1 MKKLICFLL
10 SIVMTVSLAIPI
22 FAEESK
28 EPQYGTIKVEYSDAR
43 GTIENLDVMVLNG
56 YVYAHMASF
65 CDRLGYRWDQKD
77 GLVTIDVVAGIGY
90 DEVPA
95 LALHFRPGGTTV
107 SYNPLCGIEI
117 EYDAPTPFIENDR
130 GIWVPLQYTLT
141 LLGGSRNIV
150 EDILVIQMPTAN
162 VLSVAAMI
170 MNSGGV
176 LSFDWV
182 DDFGYSET
190 ATNVTDGAARVVTLF
205 EGLLSFDGSAWTSFV
220 DWNAFDKKFGKTLA
234 ALMCTYSSDELKE
247 SIEEVEVMLDV
258 FADDGALGSMLR
270 TQEALIDSDVNAWE
284 KICEEKLAQLKAGC
298 GTLPQYN
305 MAYQQYERATK
316 KQDLFSAVG
325 ADEIIS
331 IQDGLADATNA
342 LECAKLIGYGV
353 TYLAEFQQRDD
364 FQATVLK
371 NYFATRKDT
380 DKLDDATAKA
390 IADYASSDI
399 IEYTLSKFF
408 ENHAMEILVDES
420 GLDALMGIPANLLL
434 LAWDIMSETI
444 PFYSEGLDSVENREI
459 SNYAQQVQNDAYQ
472 NLNTLIASLR
482 ADTASISPEAC
493 VQLAEYCYVYLKS
506 CYIARS
512 FAIESLEGISEETY
526 KKLESKINVETDV
539 NHRIV
544 KYLSILGQADL
555 GNSCLILGYLPKNN
569 RELLEMY
576 SDEDLI
582 AMVNLYAEIDVN
594 HLVTDAYTDFLIDED
609 NYEYCFHIP
618 QFNLYGNLAHQVNQR
633 IYDHCYPILEQD
645 VYNCMDEYGYSD
657 LETMLYCWGYQGDLA
672 SVVIETNASMWADTQ
687 YMVYSIS
694 TATGSEVSMDELLA
708 IYSMDREAFYS
719 LVHNRLEQYW
729 DEWQTSTNYPK
740 DSFFDD
746 RVTRTLATENIRKAI
761 PYINP
766 DGGLSFISNIY
777 SLAGGDSYL
786 HLINA
791 EGEIEAVE
799 PKCTQ
804 NHNSNNVEPTG
815 NPFLY
820 FIENCDRRYFTE
832 EEIEGFDETLCMYA
846 RNAVYAKSGRIFST
860 EELAKYFKQFSW
872 YTPSIPAEM
881 FTEDM
886 LNSYQIANRDLIVAH
901 ENNIGGISAEQA
913 YATACKYWDYQEG
926 DIAEET
932 GFELYLIEDGT
943 IEKNGIMYY
952 CFRLRWLV
960 NDGEGKGW
968 LSTVDYLY
976 INAKTGECSHT
987 YP

>member
-1 MKKLICFLL
+1 MLA
-10 SIVMTVSLAIPI
+10 IVMTVSLAIPV

-65 CDRLGYRWDQKD
+65 CERLGYQWQQEN
-77 GLVTIDVVAGIGY
+77 GLVTIYAAGIWY
-90 DEVPA
+90 DEAPA
-95 LALHFRPGGTTV
+95 LAIHFRPGDTTV

-141 LLGGSRNIV
+141 LLGGSRNIAG
-150 EDILVIQMPTAN
+150 DILVIQIPTAN

-220 DWNAFDKKFGKTLA
+220 DWNAFDKKYGKTLA
-234 ALMCTYSSDELKE
+234 ALMCTYSSDELKD

-331 IQDGLADATNA
+331 IQDGLANATNA
-342 LECAKLIGYGV
+342 LEWAKRIGYGV
-353 TYLAEFQQRDD
+353 TYMAEFQQRDD

-380 DKLDDATAKA
+380 DKLDDAAAKA
-390 IADYASSDI
+390 IADYASSNI
-399 IEYTLSKFF
+399 IEYTASKFF
-408 ENHAMEILVDES
+408 EEHALEILVDES
-420 GLDALMGIPANLLL
+420 GLDALMGVPANLLL

-482 ADTASISPEAC
+482 ADTASISPEDC

-526 KKLESKINVETDV
+526 KKLESKINAETDV
-539 NHRIV
+539 NQKIV

-555 GNSCLILGYLPKNN
+555 ENSCLILGFLPKNN
-569 RELLEMY
+569 RELLDMY
-576 SDEDLI
+576 SDADLVTI
-582 AMVNLYAEIDVN
+582 LQQHPDINYE
-594 HLVTDAYTDFLIDED
+594 HLVSDAYCDAFVDEYGD
-609 NYEYCFHIP
+609 EYCFHIP
-618 QFNLYGNLAHQVNQR
+618 KFNLHGNLAQQVNQA
-633 IYDHCYPILEQD
+633 IYDHCYGLLERD
-645 VYNCMDEYGYSD
+645 VYSFLDEYGSASIGEM
-657 LETMLYCWGYQGDLA
+657 LEMIYCCGNQENLA
-672 SVVIETNASMWADTQ
+672 SVVIETNLAG
-687 YMVYSIS
+687 YYYPEYRVYTIS
-694 TATGSEVSMDELLA
+694 TATGAEVSMNELLTA
-708 IYSMDREAFYS
+708 YNMDRESFYD
-719 LVHNRLEQYW
+719 LVYKRLNQYW
-729 DEWQTSTNYPK
+729 DEMRIHRDNAGK
-740 DSFFDD
+740 EFFDD
-746 RVTRTLATENIRKAI
+746 RVTRTLADENIRKAI
-761 PYINP
+761 PFINP
-766 DGGLSFISNIY
+766 DGNLSFVANIY
-777 SLAGGDSYL
+777 SLAAGDCYW

-791 EGEIEAVE
+791 EGSLETVYME
-799 PKCTQ
+799 CTKD
-804 NHNSNNVEPTG
+804 HSKDNVTPTG
-815 NPFLY
+815 DALQY
-820 FIENCDRRYFTE
+820 FIENCDRKYFTE
-832 EEIEGFDETLCMYA
+832 ADIKDFDEEMCLYA
-846 RNAVYAKSGRIFST
+846 RNAIYAKSGWIFSSQQ
-860 EELAKYFKQFSW
+860 LKNYFQKYSW
-872 YTPSIPAEM
+872 YTPSVTSDA

-886 LNSYQIANRDLIVAH
+886 LNPYQIANRDLVVAH
-901 ENNIGGISAEQA
+901 ENNTGSISAEEA
-913 YATACKYWDYQEG
+913 YGIACEYWDYQEG
-926 DIAEET
+926 DIDEET
-932 GFELYLIEDGT
+932 GFELYLIDDGAR
-943 IEKNGIMYY
+943 EYNGTMYY
-952 CFRLRWLV
+952 AFRLRWLV
-960 NDGEGKGW
+960 DDGEGHSW

-976 INAKTGECSHT
+976 INAKTGKCSYT
-987 YP
+987 YS

>member
-1 MKKLICFLL
+1 MLA
-10 SIVMTVSLAIPI
+10 IVITVSLAIPV
-22 FAEESK
+22 FAEESV

-43 GTIENLDVMVLNG
+43 GTIENLEVMVLNG
-56 YVYAHMASF
+56 FLYTNVESF
-65 CDRLGYRWDQKD
+65 SLRLGYCWEQKD
-77 GLVTIDVVAGIGY
+77 DLVSIYTFTDLWVDQA
-90 DEVPA
+90 PA
-95 LALHFRPGGTTV
+95 LALHFRIGTKTV

-117 EYDAPTPFIENDR
+117 EYSAPAPCVQNDR
-130 GIWVPLQYTLT
+130 GIWVPLSYTLN
-141 LLGGSRNIV
+141 LLGGSRNV
-150 EDILVIQMPTAN
+150 ADDVLVIQMPERN
-162 VLSVAAMI
+162 VLSIAALI
-170 MNSGGV
+170 VNNGDY

-182 DDFGYSET
+182 EDFGYSET
-190 ATNVTDGAARVVTLF
+190 ATDVANGASRVVTLF
-205 EGLLSFDGSAWTSFV
+205 SGLLEFDGSAWSSFV
-220 DWNAFDKKFGKTLA
+220 DWNAFDKKFGRSLA
-234 ALMCTYSSDELKE
+234 AMLCTYSTDELKE
-247 SIEEVEVMLDV
+247 SIEEVEVLLDV
-258 FADDGALGSMLR
+258 FDDDGALGSMLR
-270 TQEALIDSDVNAWE
+270 SQQTMINSDVNAWQ
-284 KICEEKLAQLKAGC
+284 KICEEKLVQFKAGS

-316 KQDLFSAVG
+316 KQDLFSAIG
-325 ADEIIS
+325 ADDAIY
-331 IQDGLADATNA
+331 IQDNLAEATTA
-342 LECAKLIGYGV
+342 LEWAKRIGYGV
-353 TYLAEFQQRDD
+353 TYYSEFQQRDN

-371 NYFATRKDT
+371 NYFATRRQT
-380 DKLDDATAKA
+380 DELDKAAAQA
-390 IADYASSDI
+390 IANYASSNAL
-399 IEYTLSKFF
+399 EYTLCKFF
-408 ENHAMEILVDES
+408 EEHALEILVDES
-420 GLDALMGIPANLLL
+420 GLDALMGVPANLLL

-444 PFYSEGLDSVENREI
+444 PFYRDGLKEVECREI
-459 SNYAQQVQNDAYQ
+459 SNYAQQVQNDAFE
-472 NLNTLIASLR
+472 NINTLIASLR
-482 ADTASISPEAC
+482 TDAASISSQDC

-512 FAIESLEGISEETY
+512 SALNSLEYVSAET
-526 KKLESKINVETDV
+526 KEILQSRINLEKETNRKIA
-539 NHRIV
+539 
-544 KYLSILGQADL
+544 KYLSILARANSS
-555 GNSCLILGYLPKNN
+555 NSCYILGFLPQNN

-576 SDEDLI
+576 SDSTLI
-582 AMVNLYAEIDVN
+582 EMVRPYSEIDAN

-804 NHNSNNVEPTG
+804 NHNSNNVEPAG

-832 EEIEGFDETLCMYA
+832 EEIEGFDETMCMYA

-913 YATACKYWDYQEG
+913 YAIACKYWDYQEG

-952 CFRLRWLV
+952 CYRLRWLV
-960 NDGEGKGW
+960 DDGEGSGW

-976 INAKTGECSHT
+976 INAKTGECNHT

>member
-1 MKKLICFLL
+1 MLA
-10 SIVMTVSLAIPI
+10 IVMTVSLAIPV
-22 FAEESK
+22 FAEESM

-43 GTIENLDVMVLNG
+43 GTIENLDVMVLDG

-65 CDRLGYRWDQKD
+65 CERLGYQWQQEN
-77 GLVTIDVVAGIGY
+77 GLVTIYAAGIWY
-90 DEVPA
+90 DEAPA
-95 LALHFRPGGTTV
+95 LAIHFRPGDTTV

-141 LLGGSRNIV
+141 LLGGSRNITG
-150 EDILVIQMPTAN
+150 DILVIQMPTAN

-234 ALMCTYSSDELKE
+234 ALMCTYSSDELKD

-331 IQDGLADATNA
+331 IQDGLANATNA
-342 LECAKLIGYGV
+342 LEWAKRIGYGV
-353 TYLAEFQQRDD
+353 TYMAEFQQRDD

-380 DKLDDATAKA
+380 DKLDDAAAKA
-390 IADYASSDI
+390 IADYATSDI

-408 ENHAMEILVDES
+408 ENHALEILVDKS
-420 GLDALMGIPANLLL
+420 GLDALMGVPANLLL

-482 ADTASISPEAC
+482 ADTASISPEDC

-526 KKLESKINVETDV
+526 KKLESKINAETDV
-539 NHRIV
+539 NQKIV

-555 GNSCLILGYLPKNN
+555 ENSCLILGFLPKNN
-569 RELLEMY
+569 RELLEIY
-576 SDEDLI
+576 SDADLVAIVQQHSTSGYERILDMYYESISCNWTNCDNDGWNDVGDPDNACYILSTYEADLTLSEVGYSLLDINNDGQSELIIALIHESGIDIFPELYTGKFYDLYTIVNGEVLHVVSAGERSHYNLAVDHSINHRGSSGAASSVNTNYQLVGTDGTLKINQAIVYDGWRDSNNPYFYATTEYYNRETYEYDYNVLKPISEEEASVLLDSFPDNQMLELIPFDQYAYSGKTNTENHDNDEILTEDQYALNI
-582 AMVNLYAEIDVN
+582 FLSNFSEQWFCESSTYVPYKIGKLQIQGFSEPTIPKNKITELSHYAEGRPVK
-594 HLVTDAYTDFLIDED
+594 TT
-609 NYEYCFHIP
+609 
-618 QFNLYGNLAHQVNQR
+618 
-633 IYDHCYPILEQD
+633 
-645 VYNCMDEYGYSD
+645 
-657 LETMLYCWGYQGDLA
+657 
-672 SVVIETNASMWADTQ
+672 
-687 YMVYSIS
+687 
-694 TATGSEVSMDELLA
+694 
-708 IYSMDREAFYS
+708 
-719 LVHNRLEQYW
+719 
-729 DEWQTSTNYPK
+729 
-740 DSFFDD
+740 
-746 RVTRTLATENIRKAI
+746 
-761 PYINP
+761 
-766 DGGLSFISNIY
+766 GGLF
-777 SLAGGDSYL
+777 AWK
-786 HLINA
+786 A
-791 EGEIEAVE
+791 WKEA
-799 PKCTQ
+799 K
-804 NHNSNNVEPTG
+804 
-815 NPFLY
+815 
-820 FIENCDRRYFTE
+820 
-832 EEIEGFDETLCMYA
+832 
-846 RNAVYAKSGRIFST
+846 IF
-860 EELAKYFKQFSW
+860 
-872 YTPSIPAEM
+872 
-881 FTEDM
+881 
-886 LNSYQIANRDLIVAH
+886 
-901 ENNIGGISAEQA
+901 
-913 YATACKYWDYQEG
+913 
-926 DIAEET
+926 
-932 GFELYLIEDGT
+932 
-943 IEKNGIMYY
+943 
-952 CFRLRWLV
+952 
-960 NDGEGKGW
+960 
-968 LSTVDYLY
+968 
-976 INAKTGECSHT
+976 
-987 YP
+987 